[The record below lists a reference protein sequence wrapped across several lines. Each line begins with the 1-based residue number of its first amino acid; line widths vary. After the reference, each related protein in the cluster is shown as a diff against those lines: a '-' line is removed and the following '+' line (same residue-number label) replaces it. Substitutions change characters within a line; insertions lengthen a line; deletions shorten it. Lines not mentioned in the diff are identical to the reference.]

1 MTTNIVIED
10 HIDPPHK
17 GLTKDDITADDSALN
32 VSANTRTSKGP
43 RFLLA
48 KTRARKVELLAKQ
61 RRQTERVALERK
73 KLQLSTSSEV
83 LEIEERKRRLALEQ
97 QKIHIKTEQKL
108 QNDIEVEQ
116 AHKEVYAQ
124 YEEYKHL
131 TVLSFP
137 KNRTHNVKRRSVYHK
152 HTKMTNLL
160 THMSRCD
167 AST

>member
-1 MTTNIVIED
+1 MTLR
-10 HIDPPHK
+10 
-17 GLTKDDITADDSALN
+17 LTTASN
-32 VSANTRTSKGP
+32 VTVNTRTSKTSHSS
-43 RFLLA
+43 LA
-48 KTRARKVELLAKQ
+48 KTRAKKAELLAKQ

-108 QNDIEVEQ
+108 QNDIEVEEAQ
-116 AHKEVYAQ
+116 KEVYAQ